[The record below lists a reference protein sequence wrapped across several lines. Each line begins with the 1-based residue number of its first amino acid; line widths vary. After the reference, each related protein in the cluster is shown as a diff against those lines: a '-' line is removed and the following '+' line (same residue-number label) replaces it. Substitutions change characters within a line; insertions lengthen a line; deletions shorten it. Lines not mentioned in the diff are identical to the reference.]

1 MERIEMGFD
10 SRTKRARGN
19 HHMQTCG
26 SDEAGDSIGEVWRS
40 GDLPWGRLHPG
51 LHGHDILL

>member
-1 MERIEMGFD
+1 MGFD
-10 SRTKRARGN
+10 SRTKRAMGN

-26 SDEAGDSIGEVWRS
+26 CDEAGDSIGEVWRS
-40 GDLPWGRLHPG
+40 GDLPWGRLYPG